1 MDKLDAAGVEVSA
14 KVLVVALQSDGQLR
28 SSEFPNTGS
37 GHKQLIG
44 YLRRYSQRV
53 RVCMESTGLYG
64 LDLAL
69 ALQVE
74 KGIEIMVANPRSVR
88 HFGEAMMKR
97 SKTDPVDARLLAE
110 YSQRMPFHA
119 WQPPSQPAR
128 QLCAMA
134 RAIHQLTEI
143 NTMQKNQLHAA
154 GSTVTTPKIIV
165 KELRRSL
172 AHQERTIQRLL
183 KEATHLLQSDSVLQ
197 KRFQLLLGIQG
208 IGELSAV
215 QLLGE
220 LVLIPAAC
228 DVRQWVAYAGLD
240 PRQYKSGE
248 SVERKVRISKAG
260 NRHLRRALF
269 MPALVAVRHNPHFRA
284 FYRQLLA
291 KGKLRMVALVAI
303 MRKLLH
309 GIYGIFKSQQP
320 FNAAKLFPSLLVS
333 DLEPAPKKMPC

>member
-1 MDKLDAAGVEVSA
+1 MDKFDAAGVEVSA
-14 KVLVVALQSDGQLR
+14 KVLVLALKSQGQMR
-28 SSEFPNTGS
+28 SSEFPNTAA
-37 GHKQLIG
+37 GHKQVIR
-44 YLRRYSQRV
+44 YLRRYSQSV

-69 ALQVE
+69 ALQAE
-74 KGIEIMVANPRSVR
+74 KGLEIMVANPRSVR
-88 HFGEAMMKR
+88 HFGDAMMKR
-97 SKTDPVDARLLAE
+97 SKTDPIDAKLLAE
-110 YSQRMPFHA
+110 YAERMPFHA
-119 WQPPSQPAR
+119 WQPPSKPAR
-128 QLCAMA
+128 QLCAIA

-154 GSTVTTPKIIV
+154 GSTVTTPKIIM

-172 AHQERTIQRLL
+172 AHQERAIERLL
-183 KEATHLLQSDSVLQ
+183 KEAMQVLQSDPLLQ
-197 KRFQLLLGIQG
+197 KRFQLLLGIRG
-208 IGELSAV
+208 IKELSAV

-220 LVLIPAAC
+220 LVLIPADC

-269 MPALVAVRHNPHFRA
+269 MPALVAVRHDPYFRA
-284 FYRQLLA
+284 FYRQLVG
-291 KGKLRMVALVAI
+291 KGKLKMVALVAV

-320 FNAAKLFPSLLVS
+320 FDPGKLFPSSSVPVLKPS
-333 DLEPAPKKMPC
+333 PKKMAC

>member
-1 MDKLDAAGVEVSA
+1 MDKFDVAGMEISA
-14 KVLVVALQSDGQLR
+14 KTLVVALKSNGQMR
-28 SSEFPNTGS
+28 SSEFPNTAV
-37 GHKQLIG
+37 GHKQVIR
-44 YLRRYSQRV
+44 YLRRYSPQV

-69 ALQVE
+69 ALQAE
-74 KGIEIMVANPRSVR
+74 KGMEIMVANPRSVR

-97 SKTDPVDARLLAE
+97 SKTDPVDAKLLAE
-110 YSQRMPFHA
+110 YAERMPFRV
-119 WQPPSQPAR
+119 WQPPSLPAR

-134 RAIHQLTEI
+134 RAIHQLTAI

-154 GSTVTTPKIIV
+154 GSTVTTPKIV
-165 KELRRSL
+165 VQELQRSL
-172 AHQERTIQRLL
+172 RHQEGAIDRLL
-183 KEATHLLQSDSVLQ
+183 KKALRLLQSDPLLHQ
-197 KRFQLLLGIQG
+197 RFQLLLGIRG
-208 IGELSAV
+208 IKELSAV

-220 LVLIPAAC
+220 LVLIPGDC

-269 MPALVAVRHNPHFRA
+269 MPALVAVRHNPYFRA
-284 FYRQLLA
+284 FYQELLA
-291 KGKLRMVALVAI
+291 KGKLKMVALVAV

-320 FNAAKLFPSLLVS
+320 FDAAKLFPSSGV
-333 DLEPAPKKMPC
+333 PV

>member
-1 MDKLDAAGVEVSA
+1 MDKFDAAGVEVSA
-14 KVLVVALQSDGQLR
+14 KVLVVALQVDGQLR
-28 SSEFPNTGS
+28 SAEFPNSGS

-53 RVCMESTGLYG
+53 RICMESTGLYG

-69 ALQVE
+69 ALQGE
-74 KGIEIMVANPRSVR
+74 KGMEIMVANPRSVR
-88 HFGEAMMKR
+88 HFGQAMMKR
-97 SKTDPVDARLLAE
+97 SKTDPIDAQLLAE
-110 YSQRMPFHA
+110 YAERMPFRP
-119 WQPPSQPAR
+119 WQPPSKPAR
-128 QLCAMA
+128 QLCAIA

-154 GSTVTTPKIIV
+154 DSTVTTPKIIV

-172 AHQERTIQRLL
+172 AHQERAIERLL
-183 KEATHLLQSDSVLQ
+183 KEAVQMLKSDPGLQD
-197 KRFQLLLGIQG
+197 RFQRLLGIRG

-220 LVLIPAAC
+220 LVLIPADC

-269 MPALVAVRHNPHFRA
+269 MPALVAVRHDPYCRA

-291 KGKLRMVALVAI
+291 KGKLKMVALVAV

-309 GIYGIFKSQQP
+309 GIYGIFKSQEP
-320 FNAAKLFPSLLVS
+320 FDAAKLFPLLLVPT
-333 DLEPAPKKMPC
+333 LEPAAKKMAC

>member
-1 MDKLDAAGVEVSA
+1 MDKFDVAGVEVSA
-14 KVLVVALQSDGQLR
+14 KVLVIALKSDGQIR
-28 SSEFPNTGS
+28 SAEFANDAR
-37 GHKQLIG
+37 GHKQVIR
-44 YLRRYSQRV
+44 YLRRLSRPI

-69 ALQVE
+69 AIQAE
-74 KGIEIMVANPRSVR
+74 KGLEIMVANPRSVR
-88 HFGEAMMKR
+88 HFGQAMMKR
-97 SKTDPVDARLLAE
+97 SKTDPIDAQLLAE
-110 YSQRMPFHA
+110 YGERMPFQV
-119 WQPPSQPAR
+119 WQPPSLPAR

-154 GSTVTTPKIIV
+154 GSTVTTPPIIG

-172 AHQERTIQRLL
+172 AHQERAIERLL
-183 KEATHLLQSDSVLQ
+183 KEAMRVLHSDPVLQ
-197 KRFQLLLGIQG
+197 KRFQLLLGIKG
-208 IGELSAV
+208 IKELSAV

-220 LVLIPAAC
+220 LVLIPADC

-260 NRHLRRALF
+260 NHHLRRALF

-284 FYRQLLA
+284 FYRQLQA
-291 KGKLRMVALVAI
+291 KGKLKMVALVAV

-309 GIYGIFKSQQP
+309 GIYGIFKSEQP
-320 FNAAKLFPSLLVS
+320 FNAAKLFPMSLVS
-333 DLEPAPKKMPC
+333 VSEPTTKKIAC

>member
-14 KVLVVALQSDGQLR
+14 KVLVVALQSAGQLR

-37 GHKQLIG
+37 GHKQLIR
-44 YLRRYSQRV
+44 YLRRYRRRV
-53 RVCMESTGLYG
+53 RICMESTGLYG

-69 ALQVE
+69 ALQGE

-97 SKTDPVDARLLAE
+97 SKTDPIDAKLLAE
-110 YSQRMPFHA
+110 YAQRMPFHA
-119 WQPPSQPAR
+119 WQPPSKAAR
-128 QLCAMA
+128 QLCAIA

-154 GSTVTTPKIIV
+154 GSTVTTPTIIV

-172 AHQERTIQRLL
+172 AHQERAIQRLM
-183 KEATHLLQSDSVLQ
+183 KEAMHVLKSDPLLQ
-197 KRFQLLLGIQG
+197 KRFQLLLGIDG

-220 LVLIPAAC
+220 LVLIPADC

-240 PRQYKSGE
+240 PQQYKSGE

-291 KGKLRMVALVAI
+291 KGKLKMVALVAI

-309 GIYGIFKSQQP
+309 GIYGIFKSQEL
-320 FNAAKLFPSLLVS
+320 FDAAKLFPSSLVS
-333 DLEPAPKKMPC
+333 NLEPVVKEMAC

>member
-37 GHKQLIG
+37 GHKQLIR

-110 YSQRMPFHA
+110 YAQRMPFHA

-128 QLCAMA
+128 QLCAIA

-143 NTMQKNQLHAA
+143 STIQKNQLHAA

-172 AHQERTIQRLL
+172 AHQEGAIQRLL
-183 KEATHLLQSDSVLQ
+183 EEATHLLQSDSLLQ
-197 KRFQLLLGIQG
+197 KRFQLLLGIDG
-208 IGELSAV
+208 IRELSAV

-220 LVLIPAAC
+220 LVLIPGDC
-228 DVRQWVAYAGLD
+228 DARQWVAYAGLD

-291 KGKLRMVALVAI
+291 KGKLKMVALVAI

-320 FNAAKLFPSLLVS
+320 FDATKLFPASLVS
-333 DLEPAPKKMPC
+333 DLEPSA

>member
-1 MDKLDAAGVEVSA
+1 MDKFDAAGVEVSA
-14 KVLVVALQSDGQLR
+14 KVLVVVLQVDGQLR
-28 SSEFPNTGS
+28 SSEFPNSGS
-37 GHKQLIG
+37 GHKQLIRH
-44 YLRRYSQRV
+44 LRRYSQRV
-53 RVCMESTGLYG
+53 RICMESTGLYG

-69 ALQVE
+69 ALQGE

-88 HFGEAMMKR
+88 HFGQAMMKR
-97 SKTDPVDARLLAE
+97 SKTDPIDAQLLAE
-110 YSQRMPFHA
+110 YAERMPFRP
-119 WQPPSQPAR
+119 WQPPSKPAR
-128 QLCAMA
+128 QLCAIA

-154 GSTVTTPKIIV
+154 GSTITTPKIILQ
-165 KELRRSL
+165 ELRRSL
-172 AHQERTIQRLL
+172 AHQERAIERLM
-183 KEATHLLQSDSVLQ
+183 KEAMQVLQSEPVLQ
-197 KRFQLLLGIQG
+197 KRFQLLLGMDG

-220 LVLIPAAC
+220 LVLIPADC

-240 PRQYKSGE
+240 PRQYQSGE

-284 FYRQLLA
+284 FYRQLLTQ
-291 KGKLRMVALVAI
+291 GKLKMVALVAV

-309 GIYGIFKSQQP
+309 GIYGIFKSQES
-320 FNAAKLFPSLLVS
+320 FDAAKLFPLSLVPN
-333 DLEPAPKKMPC
+333 LEPAAKKMAC